1 MWDQNLL
8 LFGSIVIT
16 YSIISLSISRP
27 LIKCHA
33 VVVIFLL
40 GILEITDSI
49 LGSETEYSE
58 VIRGFLFT
66 DVMRGFLN
74 Y

>member
-1 MWDQNLL
+1 MRSLTKCRGGVVFF
-8 LFGSIVIT
+8 LF
-16 YSIISLSISRP
+16 
-27 LIKCHA
+27 
-33 VVVIFLL
+33 

-66 DVMRGFLN
+66 DVMRGVIN
-74 Y
+74 H